1 MTIIENIHIETFR
14 GIKEL
19 KLEDLAQI
27 NILTGKNNSGKTS
40 VLEMLKNF
48 RNFMDWDHQNILA
61 GNKEI
66 LYTNAYL
73 EEFQELFDINSEE
86 KIITYEVGLKS
97 KNLNVSI
104 KAIDESTWA
113 HAEIRNLLKTRIP
126 IVSDRDRFLEFD
138 RNLKKIFE
146 YPDLYKETVEVLKE
160 YDDDIIG
167 FEYKQEEQ
175 PGPNYGHYTWTIT
188 KSSGKH
194 FPLNAYGDGMKR
206 ALFLMAMT
214 LKAKNGILLLDNFET
229 SIHPA
234 AMDKTF
240 QWILRAC
247 KKLNI
252 QVFLT
257 SYNKEAIDKI
267 LKCDPEITKDIA
279 VYTLSKING
288 KTAAR
293 KVSGE
298 KAIVMQNEMGL
309 ELR

>member
-1 MTIIENIHIETFR
+1 
-14 GIKEL
+14 
-19 KLEDLAQI
+19 
-27 NILTGKNNSGKTS
+27 
-40 VLEMLKNF
+40 
-48 RNFMDWDHQNILA
+48 
-61 GNKEI
+61 
-66 LYTNAYL
+66 
-73 EEFQELFDINSEE
+73 
-86 KIITYEVGLKS
+86 
-97 KNLNVSI
+97 
-104 KAIDESTWA
+104 
-113 HAEIRNLLKTRIP
+113 
-126 IVSDRDRFLEFD
+126 
-138 RNLKKIFE
+138 
-146 YPDLYKETVEVLKE
+146 
-160 YDDDIIG
+160 
-167 FEYKQEEQ
+167 
-175 PGPNYGHYTWTIT
+175 
-188 KSSGKH
+188 
-194 FPLNAYGDGMKR
+194 
-206 ALFLMAMT
+206 MAMT
-214 LKAKNGILLLDNFET
+214 LKTKNGILLLDNFET

-257 SYNKEAIDKI
+257 SHNNKEVIDKI

>member
-1 MTIIENIHIETFR
+1 MERDDGSKEPPAFISVIE
-14 GIKEL
+14 
-19 KLEDLAQI
+19 
-27 NILTGKNNSGKTS
+27 
-40 VLEMLKNF
+40 
-48 RNFMDWDHQNILA
+48 WP
-61 GNKEI
+61 
-66 LYTNAYL
+66 
-73 EEFQELFDINSEE
+73 
-86 KIITYEVGLKS
+86 KIPAEYLKS

-104 KAIDESTWA
+104 KATDESTC

-234 AMDKTF
+234 AMGKTF

-247 KKLNI
+247 EKLNI

-257 SYNKEAIDKI
+257 SHNKEAIDKI